1 MLRDVCAFLRARPG
15 RRAPTGL
22 VVDAFQD
29 RVGAGRERL
38 FRRVLNVAATLERGA
53 PDAAGG
59 RGATW
64 TLRPEF
70 AQG

>member
-1 MLRDVCAFLRARPG
+1 VG
-15 RRAPTGL
+15 R
-22 VVDAFQD
+22 
-29 RVGAGRERL
+29 GREKL
-38 FRRVLNVAATLERGA
+38 FRRVLNVAATLEREA

-70 AQG
+70 EG